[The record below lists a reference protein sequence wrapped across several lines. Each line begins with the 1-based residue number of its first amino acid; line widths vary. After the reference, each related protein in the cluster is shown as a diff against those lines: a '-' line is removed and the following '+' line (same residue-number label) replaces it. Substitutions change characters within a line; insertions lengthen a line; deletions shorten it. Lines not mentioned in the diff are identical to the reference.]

1 VTVATYPTYP
11 PPRVASLSRSI
22 NDFLR
27 PLRRGPALIALLAA
41 LGACMG
47 AMTALVL
54 FATKP
59 LIVAL
64 PIAGLLVVMPT
75 FVIRDKRMYWLGV
88 FLFTVQFEI
97 SKNLNDGLAVID
109 RLNID
114 YTLWHFTFQV
124 HATDLILLVLL
135 FYWYAETVFKG
146 QRPYF
151 PRATWLLVGF
161 LGFCLLSL
169 VAAPSPY
176 LGLVETWRQLKFF
189 LVFLYV
195 VNNVNNKATLRLLA
209 IMAVAILTIQGAVT
223 VARYETGWM
232 KPLAFGDSQ
241 QDEDRT
247 LLYLSVDRDEIG
259 EQVRSFG
266 TLGSPGSTLRLC
278 LMVIPFALLLSMRNP
293 VFSHRLLYLGL
304 TAFGMGS
311 LLLTF
316 TRAYLPTTAV
326 QLAAA
331 FVIGIRHRYLSR
343 LEVLLLVVVGVAGLS
358 AVAPKIYE
366 QLAVRQDSVTVRLEQ
381 YKTAIAMIVDNPV
394 FGVGLNNGT
403 GVKEAYVNVSY
414 DKYDPDTQYYLEPT
428 HNLYLSLTS
437 EIGLIGSMLYF
448 AFFANVIARAWR
460 VSSTADPELRFFAN
474 VLLIAFVGVFANSLY
489 DPMHEDA
496 PMTLLWMY
504 CGIAFAL
511 TRMAELG
518 PDQRDNALA
527 AVSADPSGLS
537 RVRVGSRRAR

>member
-1 VTVATYPTYP
+1 V
-11 PPRVASLSRSI
+11 RRLQ
-22 NDFLR
+22 
-27 PLRRGPALIALLAA
+27 RGPALVALLVA

-47 AMTALVL
+47 GVTALVL

-64 PIAGLLVVMPT
+64 PIAGLLIVMPT
-75 FVIRDKRMYWLGV
+75 FVIRDKRMYWFGV
-88 FLFTVQFEI
+88 FLFALQFEI
-97 SKNLNDGLAVID
+97 HKNLNDGLAVID

-124 HATDLILLVLL
+124 HATDLILTVLL

-151 PRATWLLVGF
+151 PRAAWLVVGF

-169 VAAPSPY
+169 VAAPSAY
-176 LGLVETWRQLKFF
+176 LGLVEIWRQLKFF

-195 VNNVNNKATLRLLA
+195 VNNVTSKATLRLVA

-223 VARYETGWM
+223 VVRYETGWM
-232 KPLAFGDSQ
+232 QPLAFGDSR
-241 QDEDRT
+241 QDEDHV
-247 LLYLSVDRDEIG
+247 LQYLSVDRDEIG

-293 VFSHRLLYLGL
+293 LFQQRLLFLGL

-316 TRAYLPTTAV
+316 TRAYFPTTAIQV
-326 QLAAA
+326 AAA

-343 LEVLLLVVVGVAGLS
+343 LEVLLLVVVGLAGLG
-358 AVAPKIYE
+358 AAAPKIYE

-381 YKTAIAMIVDNPV
+381 YKTAIDMIVDNPV

-403 GVKEAYVNVSY
+403 GVKERYVNVSY

-428 HNLYLSLTS
+428 HNLYLSLAS
-437 EIGLIGSMLYF
+437 EIGLIGSTLYF
-448 AFFANVIARAWR
+448 AFFFHVVARTWR
-460 VSSTADPELRFFAN
+460 LSNTAMDPDLRFFAN
-474 VLLIAFVGVFANSLY
+474 AVLVAFAGLFVNSLY

-511 TRMAELG
+511 SRIADRGHDPRVSALSAVG
-518 PDQRDNALA
+518 PD
-527 AVSADPSGLS
+527 SAGRASI
-537 RVRVGSRRAR
+537 RVGSRRAR

>member
-1 VTVATYPTYP
+1 MPTFPAYPS
-11 PPRVASLSRSI
+11 PRVASAYRPI
-22 NDFLR
+22 HDFVRRLQ
-27 PLRRGPALIALLAA
+27 RGPAPTALLIAAGL
-41 LGACMG
+41 CMG
-47 AMTALVL
+47 GMTALVL

-59 LIVAL
+59 LFVAL
-64 PIAGLLVVMPT
+64 PIGGLLVVMPT

-88 FLFTVQFEI
+88 FLFALQFEI
-97 SKNLNDGLAVID
+97 HKNLNDGLAVID

-124 HATDLILLVLL
+124 HATDLVLMVLL
-135 FYWYAETVFKG
+135 FYWYTETVFKG

-151 PRATWLLVGF
+151 PRAAWLVVGF

-169 VAAPSPY
+169 VSTASAY
-176 LGLVETWRQLKFF
+176 LGLVEIWRQLKFF

-195 VNNVNNKATLRLLA
+195 VNNVNTKATLRLVA
-209 IMAVAILTIQGAVT
+209 TMAVVILTIQGVVT

-232 KPLAFGDSQ
+232 QPLAFGDSQ

-247 LLYLSVDRDEIG
+247 LLYLSVDRDEVG
-259 EQVRSFG
+259 EQLRSFG

-278 LMVIPFALLLSMRNP
+278 LMVIPFALLLCMRNP
-293 VFSHRLLYLGL
+293 LFSRRLLFLGL
-304 TAFGMGS
+304 AAFGMGS

-316 TRAYLPTTAV
+316 TRAYYPTTAV
-326 QLAAA
+326 QVAAA
-331 FVIGIRHRYLSR
+331 VLIGIRHRYLSR
-343 LEVLLLVVVGVAGLS
+343 AEVLLLVVLGLAGLG

-381 YKTAIAMIVDNPV
+381 YKTAIDMIVDNPV

-403 GVKEAYVNVSY
+403 GVKERYVNVTFNEQ
-414 DKYDPDTQYYLEPT
+414 DPDTQYYLEPT
-428 HNLYLSLTS
+428 HNLYLSLAS
-437 EIGLIGSMLYF
+437 EIGVIGSMLYF
-448 AFFANVIARAWR
+448 AFFAIVVARTWR
-460 VSSTADPELRFFAN
+460 VSSTAADPEIRFFADA
-474 VLLIAFVGVFANSLY
+474 LLVAFAGLFINSLY

-504 CGIAFAL
+504 SGIAFAL
-511 TRMAELG
+511 ARMADG
-518 PDQRDNALA
+518 GHDQGVSSLT
-527 AVSADPSGLS
+527 AVRVDPVERA